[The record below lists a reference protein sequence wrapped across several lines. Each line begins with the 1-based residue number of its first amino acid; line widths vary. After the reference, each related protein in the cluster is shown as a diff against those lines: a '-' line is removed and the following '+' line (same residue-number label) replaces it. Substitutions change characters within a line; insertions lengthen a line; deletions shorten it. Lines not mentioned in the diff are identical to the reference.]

1 MQNKNKNTSCRVKT
15 VFKTKKMELE
25 ELLATTRETLK
36 KERLSSKNYA
46 EANQK
51 LTAANE
57 ELEEENAKQKE
68 KLDALQAEVD
78 SQKSELEELR
88 PLREQMNELSVTNK
102 KLTQEAS
109 VKDALIAQQVDDN
122 NGLTMLLAGRDAEYQ
137 KLKVKKLEE
146 LLNDL
151 KGNE

>member
-1 MQNKNKNTSCRVKT
+1 M
-15 VFKTKKMELE
+15 FKTSKKELE
-25 ELLATTRETLK
+25 ELLATTRKTLQ
-36 KERLSSKNYA
+36 KEKESSISYA

-57 ELEEENAKQKE
+57 KLAEENAKQKE
-68 KLDALQAEVD
+68 KLDTLQAEVD